1 MNNIEKLYNEI
12 KGDLYEKVF
21 EKLNNL
27 NATKTFEN
35 YKKNCNWEITFE
47 DTDWITE
54 TEVNTFYEVLE
65 NDYGI
70 TDKETIDS
78 LYDYILE
85 DVYINGEK
93 HNIPVILYDNI
104 RKEQLERFYN
114 RGLLSEFEKDLL
126 VLNI

>member
-1 MNNIEKLYNEI
+1 MNIEKLYNEI
-12 KGDLYEKVF
+12 KGDLYEKVS
-21 EKLNNL
+21 ERLNSL
-27 NATKTFEN
+27 NATETFEN

-70 TDKETIDS
+70 KDKEIINEI
-78 LYDYILE
+78 YDYILE